1 MSALIHKIN
10 KFNIFSKIPIITRLG
25 IFSSKNK
32 ENMIKLG
39 RWDYRISKRQEEIKS
54 ILNNIDHCGD
64 HICGNPY
71 QSKLYTDVLFD
82 DIDNSYIN
90 KKINNNNYQNTD
102 IELYCCELIGLQGPC
117 SNCILR
123 SNKCFNN

>member
-1 MSALIHKIN
+1 MSALIHKL
-10 KFNIFSKIPIITRLG
+10 KFNISNKIPLLSNLG
-25 IFSSKNK
+25 IFSTNKK

-71 QSKLYTDVLFD
+71 QNKLYTDVLFD
-82 DIDNSYIN
+82 DIDNSYIIDS
-90 KKINNNNYQNTD
+90 KCKTIINYD
-102 IELYCCELIGLQGPC
+102 
-117 SNCILR
+117 
-123 SNKCFNN
+123 

>member
-1 MSALIHKIN
+1 MSVLIQKIKN
-10 KFNIFSKIPIITRLG
+10 ANILNKIPIISNLG
-25 IFSSKNK
+25 IFSFNK
-32 ENMIKLG
+32 KEDPIKLG
-39 RWDYRISKRQEEIKS
+39 RWDYRTSERQEEIKI

-82 DIDNSYIN
+82 DINDSCIN
-90 KKINNNNYQNTD
+90 NKINNNNYQNTD

-123 SNKCFNN
+123 SNKC